1 MADPLSLTA
10 SVIAVATLAAKTAS
24 TISTL
29 RAINQL
35 PGRLHAICNEVADL
49 ELVLRHIALVLS
61 DRSISRSGERADAL
75 LEVINKAEHKLDQL
89 DNVVKRVKATCV
101 GNGMFFVRAKAW
113 ILEKPRLQ
121 VLQEDLRTIKANLNI
136 MLGATHM

>member
-1 MADPLSLTA
+1 MADPLSITA
-10 SVIAVATLAAKTAS
+10 SVIAVATLAAKTVS

-35 PGRLHAICNEVADL
+35 PGRLHAICNEVSDL
-49 ELVLRHIALVLS
+49 EVVLRHIALVLS
-61 DRSISRSGERADAL
+61 DRKLGRPSERPGAL
-75 LEVINKAEHKLDQL
+75 SDILDKAEHKLLQL

-113 ILEKPRLQ
+113 FREKPRLQ
-121 VLQEDLRTIKANLNI
+121 VLQEDIHTIKANLNI